1 MNRPFRVLKL
11 TAALSLF
18 SAAAMS
24 YQADKTYQFT
34 LLHFNDLHGHYWH
47 DKNGQYG
54 LAAQKTAV
62 DRIRNE
68 VEAKGGSVIT
78 LFAGDLNTGVPE
90 SDLQNAHPDI
100 DGLNAIGYDAMVL
113 GNHEFDNPL
122 QLLDMQEKWAKFPFL
137 AANIYHKNTD
147 KTLVKPYTMLKRSGL
162 NIAIVGLT
170 TEDTAKLGNPE
181 YMKDLRFDD
190 PTSTAKKVVAEID
203 KQENP
208 DVKIALTH
216 MGYYYDGNYG
226 SNAPGDVTMARRLE
240 KGTFDVIVGG
250 HSHDTVCVDAKGVFI
265 RDYQPTQACKPDYQ
279 NGTWIMSAGEWGK
292 FLGRA
297 DFEFKNGEVKLVRY
311 ELIPINL
318 KKKVETA
325 AGKTE
330 YQLYGEQIPQDEK
343 LLATL
348 KTYQDKGD
356 QLLSVKIGDV
366 AGKLVGD
373 RNIVRFHQTNLGR
386 LVAEAQRQAAG
397 ADVGIMN
404 SGGIRDSIQSGV
416 ITYRD
421 ILKVQPFGNIV
432 SYFELRGA
440 ELIDYLNIV
449 ALKEVDSGAYPQ
461 FSGISMIID
470 RTAKQVKE
478 VKIQG
483 EPINLSKTYRISLP
497 NYNALGGD
505 GYPVMDK
512 NPTYVNTYKVDAE
525 VLKAFIAENS
535 PIDANKFEPKGE
547 ITYR

>member
-1 MNRPFRVLKL
+1 MNRPFRFLKF

-34 LLHFNDLHGHYWH
+34 LLHFNDLHGHYWQ

-137 AANIYHKNTD
+137 AANIYYKNTD

-190 PTSTAKKVVAEID
+190 PTLTAKKVVAEID

-226 SNAPGDVTMARRLE
+226 SNAPGDVTMARRLK

-265 RDYQPTQACKPDYQ
+265 QDYQPMQACKPDYQ

-348 KTYQDKGD
+348 KTYQDKGN

-386 LVAEAQRQAAG
+386 LVAEAQHRAAG

-432 SYFELRGA
+432 SYFELSGA

-470 RTAKQVKE
+470 RAAKQVKE

-512 NPTYVNTYKVDAE
+512 NPAYVNTYKVDAE

>member
-137 AANIYHKNTD
+137 AANIYHKNTN
-147 KTLVKPYTMLKRSGL
+147 KTLVKPYMMLKRSGL

-265 RDYQPTQACKPDYQ
+265 QNYQPTQACKPDYQ

-356 QLLSVKIGDV
+356 QLLGVKIGDV

-386 LVAEAQRQAAG
+386 LVVEAQRQAAG
-397 ADVGIMN
+397 ADVGIIN

-432 SYFELRGA
+432 SYFELSGA

>member
-1 MNRPFRVLKL
+1 MNRPFRFLKL

-181 YMKDLRFDD
+181 YMKDLRFDN
-190 PTSTAKKVVAEID
+190 PISTAKKVVAEID

-386 LVAEAQRQAAG
+386 LVAEAQRRAAG

-432 SYFELRGA
+432 SYFELSGA